1 MLAYKSYSDNEL
13 VFLLREGDH
22 AAFTE
27 IYIRYA
33 GRIYNSTYKLLQN
46 RNEVRDIVQEIFI
59 SLWNKRSDF
68 VLKTNLAGY
77 LYIAARNKVIK
88 VIAHQQVKSKHF
100 SLFETGMEEGFT
112 ITDHSIREKQLA
124 QIIEDEINDL
134 PAKMR
139 HVLNLSRKSYLTHKE
154 IAATLNLSES
164 TVKKQVNNALKILR
178 VRLQGFHLWLI
189 FFFLFFSTP

>member
-1 MLAYKSYSDNEL
+1 MLTYKSYADHEL
-13 VFLLREGDH
+13 VLLLRQDDH

-27 IYIRYA
+27 IYIRYS
-33 GRIYNSTYKLLQN
+33 GKIYSSTYKLLQN
-46 RNEVRDIVQEIFI
+46 RSEVRDIVQEIFI

-68 VLKTNLAGY
+68 VLQTNLAGY

-100 SLFETGMEEGFT
+100 SLFQTGMEEQGFM
-112 ITDHSIREKQLA
+112 ITDHLIREKQLA

-178 VRLQGFHLWLI
+178 IKLQGFHLWL
-189 FFFLFFSTP
+189 FFFF